1 MHTVAGGMDDGKI
14 VTIVGNTLCIIEVVK
29 DEVEIREAYGMRHG
43 RGNATPGSS
52 RPVSQRKTSGGSGG
66 RRGLRMKRH
75 RFAVADRPAKGA
87 LKET

>member
-1 MHTVAGGMDDGKI
+1 MHNAAGEMDDGKI

-29 DEVEIREAYGMRHG
+29 DEVEIREAYGIRHG
-43 RGNATPGSS
+43 RGNATPRSS
-52 RPVSQRKTSGGSGG
+52 RPVSQRRTSDGSG
-66 RRGLRMKRH
+66 RWRGLRRKRH